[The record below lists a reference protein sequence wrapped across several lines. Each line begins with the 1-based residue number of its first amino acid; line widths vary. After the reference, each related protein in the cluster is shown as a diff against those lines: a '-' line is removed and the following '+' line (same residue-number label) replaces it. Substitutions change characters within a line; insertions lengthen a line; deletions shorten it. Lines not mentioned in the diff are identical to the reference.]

1 MQTFKEW
8 WGREDTSC
16 DPIVLE
22 MAREAWNAGVAAAIT
37 ESAKRINAKLEEGYA
52 IVPVEP
58 TEDMVWEA
66 IRVMDEGMITVDQV
80 DVKLAYKAMIQAAQE
95 DP

>member
-8 WGREDTSC
+8 WGREDKSC

-22 MAREAWNAGVAAAIT
+22 IAQEAWNAGVAAAIT

-58 TEDMVWEA
+58 TEAMFKA
-66 IRVMDEGMITVDQV
+66 SYMLLAKEGSKVFID
-80 DVKLAYKAMIQAAQE
+80 DLYKAMIQAAQE
-95 DP
+95 EE

>member
-8 WGREDTSC
+8 WGRQDTSC

-22 MAREAWNAGVAAAIT
+22 IAQEAWNAGVAAAIT

-52 IVPVEP
+52 IVPLSP
-58 TEDMVWEA
+58 TKEIVVA
-66 IRVMDEGMITVDQV
+66 GVDEIEGVIT
-80 DVKLAYKAMIQAAQE
+80 LRELHNAYVAMIEAAQE
-95 DP
+95 NP